1 MYPQKN
7 KIIYAILALVLIAF
21 GLLQINIGSAG
32 SILKY
37 ISFFV
42 LFLGIYI
49 LLSIIF
55 NIKPFSV
62 NGSSGS
68 VEKST
73 KRNRLIYGLVS
84 AYLLVYWLIYLKD
97 GFTLSGKN
105 IYILFLLIFAL
116 YIVVA
121 AIFKLKPFANTK
133 EN

>member
-32 SILKY
+32 SILK
-37 ISFFV
+37 
-42 LFLGIYI
+42 
-49 LLSIIF
+49 SIIF

>member
-1 MYPQKN
+1 MNPQKN
-7 KIIYAILALVLIAF
+7 KIIFFILALVLIAF
-21 GLLQINIGSAG
+21 GLLQINIGSSG

-55 NIKPFSV
+55 NVKPFLVNANSV
-62 NGSSGS
+62 SAANRA
-68 VEKST
+68 
-73 KRNRLIYGLVS
+73 KRRRLTYGLFS
-84 AYLLVYWLIYLKD
+84 AYLLLYWVIYLKD
-97 GFTLSGKN
+97 GFTLTGKN

-121 AIFKLKPFANTK
+121 AIFKLKPFTNTK